1 MCQDNQQPS
10 VIVLTYDLDTTCDK
24 NINAE
29 IKALLEKLEWK
40 AYNAWGFLPES
51 TLMKKN
57 ITIDEA
63 KTDFDCAL
71 TSYNGSHTGS
81 TPMQYANYTRAAF
94 FAISDY
100 EILPIKK

>member
-1 MCQDNQQPS
+1 MCDKKGEI
-10 VIVLTYDLDTTCDK
+10 VVLTYDLDTTCDK

-29 IKALLEKLEWK
+29 IKASLEKLGWE

-57 ITIDEA
+57 TTIVEA
-63 KTDFDCAL
+63 KTDFDYAL

-81 TPMQYANYTRAAF
+81 TPMRYANYTRAAF

>member
-1 MCQDNQQPS
+1 MCQNNQQPS

-63 KTDFDCAL
+63 KPTL
-71 TSYNGSHTGS
+71 IV
-81 TPMQYANYTRAAF
+81 R
-94 FAISDY
+94 
-100 EILPIKK
+100 